1 MIRRTHQTIGERGFS
16 LMESLVALV
25 LLLVVTGAVF
35 GLVNPS
41 VLASRTQ
48 PEAIDVQQ
56 RARVGIDAIQR
67 DLLAAGAGL
76 DSGPAGGPLVNYYAP
91 IVPRRMGLQNADA
104 YNLARA
110 DAITIQRTAGSYVQT
125 TVRDPMAPGAL
136 ALTVNEPPN
145 CPRRN
150 GVCGLVQ
157 DMTILVFDRLANF
170 DSFVIG
176 QVQPQS
182 VLLLARQRGPSA
194 GYAPGAYVAEA
205 EFDTYWHDPAT
216 RQLRHDDGYLT
227 DVPVVDNVV
236 AVSFEYFGDPD
247 PPTRPKPPVGT
258 ANCLYDAA
266 GNAISGLSQLPA
278 QGGSLAPLSLS
289 MLSDGPWCGTG
300 ANRFDADLFRVRRVR
315 VTIRIQA
322 TQAGHRGR
330 GPDYVNPGFTGSSQL
345 AVPDYSAVFDVA
357 PRNLNLGR

>member
-1 MIRRTHQTIGERGFS
+1 MIKKMLQAVGERGFS
-16 LMESLVALV
+16 LVESLVALV
-25 LLLVVTGAVF
+25 LMLVVTGAVF
-35 GLVNPS
+35 GLLNPS
-41 VLASRTQ
+41 SMASRTQ

-76 DSGPAGGPLVNYYAP
+76 GSGPAVGPLVNYHAP
-91 IVPRRMGLQNADA
+91 VVPRRMGLQSADA

-110 DAITIQRTAGSYVQT
+110 DAITIQRAAGSYVQT

-136 ALTVNEPPN
+136 DLTVNEPPN
-145 CPRRN
+145 CPSRN
-150 GVCGLVQ
+150 GVCGLSQ
-157 DMTILVFDRLANF
+157 DMTILVFDPISNF
-170 DSFVIG
+170 DSFVIR
-176 QVQPQS
+176 QVQAQTVS
-182 VLLLARQRGPSA
+182 LLSRQRSPSA

-205 EFDTYWHDPAT
+205 EFDTYWHDPAM
-216 RQLRHDDGYLT
+216 RQLRHYDGYQT

-236 AVSFEYFGDPD
+236 ALGFEYFGDPD
-247 PPTRPKPPVGT
+247 PPTRPKPPLGT

-266 GNAISGLSQLPA
+266 GNAISGLSQLPP

-289 MLSDGPWCGTG
+289 TLSDGPWCGAG
-300 ANRFDADLFRVRRVR
+300 DNRFDADLLRIRRVR

-322 TQAGHRGR
+322 TQAGHRGT
-330 GPDYVNPGFTGSSQL
+330 GADYVNPGFAKSSQL
-345 AVPDYSAVFDVA
+345 AVPDYLAVFDVA

>member
-1 MIRRTHQTIGERGFS
+1 MIRRTNQAVGERGFS
-16 LMESLVALV
+16 LVESLVALV
-25 LLLVVTGAVF
+25 LLLAVTGAVF

-56 RARVGIDAIQR
+56 RARVAIDAIQR
-67 DLLAAGAGL
+67 DLMAAGAGL
-76 DSGPAGGPLVNYYAP
+76 DSSPAVGPLVDYHAP
-91 IVPRRMGLQNADA
+91 IVPRRMGLQSADA

-125 TVRDPMAPGAL
+125 TVRDPMAPGSL
-136 ALTVNEPPN
+136 GLTVNEPPN

-150 GVCGLVQ
+150 GVCGLAQ
-157 DMTILVFDRLANF
+157 DMTILVFDRVSNV

-182 VLLLARQRGPSA
+182 VLLLARQRSPSA
-194 GYAPGAYVAEA
+194 GYASGAYVAEA
-205 EFDTYWHDPAT
+205 EFDTYWHDQVT
-216 RQLRHDDGYLT
+216 RQLRHYDGYLT

-236 AVSFEYFGDPD
+236 AVSFEYFGDPA

-266 GNAISGLSQLPA
+266 GNAIPGLSQLPA
-278 QGGSLAPLSLS
+278 QGGSLAPLSLA
-289 MLSDGPWCGTG
+289 MLSDGPWCGAG
-300 ANRFDADLFRVRRVR
+300 DNRFDADLFRVRRVR

-322 TQAGHRGR
+322 TQAGHRGS

-345 AVPDYSAVFDVA
+345 AVPDYTAVFDVA